1 MSGYCSDLVVVMVQ
15 VCSRCMHPEI
25 SCPYSLYSGAIMKTF
40 AAFLETVNSLRVS
53 LSIGIVQIYYCHSQS
68 IAANRKGEL
77 ALKVETD
84 LATITTH
91 FKDLEQ
97 PSWSKWF
104 FLLTVFSNSCRFIW
118 LRQLQK
124 YGFLCISGR
133 NDKLRLC
140 ISFEIS

>member
-1 MSGYCSDLVVVMVQ
+1 MT
-15 VCSRCMHPEI
+15 
-25 SCPYSLYSGAIMKTF
+25 TF

-53 LSIGIVQIYYCHSQS
+53 LSIGIMQIYYCHSQS

-97 PSWSKWF
+97 PSWSKCF
-104 FLLTVFSNSCRFIW
+104 FLLAIGHLFLKSCRFI
-118 LRQLQK
+118 
-124 YGFLCISGR
+124 
-133 NDKLRLC
+133 
-140 ISFEIS
+140 